1 MWKGFLL
8 ALAFCFLAGAA
19 AAEPVTGYEAELGKI
34 RGEIAALGDVFQGP
48 ADLEKV
54 SKFAFLKYRY
64 ASLTADFAD
73 FAAAESA
80 LDGAIRAV
88 GPSEDLL
95 LLKANFD
102 FKLHRLGRT
111 KEDLEKVPDLADGP
125 QVRALRADLDFQEGR
140 YAEARK
146 GYEEALR
153 KKRTWDNLCR
163 LAYLES
169 KTGNMATAERLY
181 VEAQDEI
188 TAKEMRSYA
197 WVELQRGLLDLDRG
211 RDEEALA
218 HYRRS
223 DRAYSGYW
231 LIEEHIA
238 EVLDRLGRPA
248 EAVALYR
255 EIIRRTGNPEFVS
268 ALAAIAGRRDRAEA
282 AALYA
287 EAERLFEGQS
297 RLYPEAAIGHYL
309 KHLIDRPDTDPKLL
323 EMAERN
329 VALRPNAESKLLLAR
344 ACLKLNQP
352 ARARAL
358 VGEILE
364 TPWRTPEL
372 TRLARQL
379 R

>member
-1 MWKGFLL
+1 MRLLVLVL
-8 ALAFCFLAGAA
+8 ALGLPAAGR
-19 AAEPVTGYEAELGKI
+19 AAEPPTAYDAELAKI
-34 RGEIAALGDVFQGP
+34 RRQIAALEGRAFQEP
-48 ADLEKV
+48 VDLEKA
-54 SKFAFLKYRY
+54 SQFAFLKYRY
-64 ASLTADFAD
+64 ASLTSDFAD

-80 LDGAIRAV
+80 FDEAIRKA

-102 FKLHRLGRT
+102 FKLHRLART

-125 QVRALRADLDFQEGR
+125 QARALRADLDFQEGR
-140 YAEARK
+140 YAAARQ
-146 GYEEALR
+146 GYESALR
-153 KKRTWDNLCR
+153 KKRTWDNLAR

-169 KTGNMATAERLY
+169 KTGDAAGAERLY
-181 VEAQDEI
+181 AEAQDEI

-197 WVELQRGLLDLDRG
+197 WVELQRGLLDLDQG
-211 RDEEALA
+211 RYEKALA
-218 HYRRS
+218 HYRRA

-238 EVLDRLGRPA
+238 EALDLLGRTGEAA
-248 EAVALYR
+248 ELYR
-255 EIIRRTGNPEFVS
+255 GIVGRTRNPEFVN
-268 ALAAIAGRRDRAEA
+268 ALAAIVDRQDHAAA

-287 EAERLFEGQS
+287 QAEGLFEEQS
-297 RLYPEAAIGHYL
+297 RLYPEAAIGHFLKYL
-309 KHLIDRPDTDPKLL
+309 IGRREADPRLL

-329 VALRPNAESKLLLAR
+329 VRLRPNAESKLLLAR
-344 ACLKLNQP
+344 AWLKLGQP

-358 VGEILE
+358 VGEVLE

-372 TRLARQL
+372 TLLARQV

>member
-1 MWKGFLL
+1 MWRGLIL
-8 ALAFCFLAGAA
+8 ALAFCLPA
-19 AAEPVTGYEAELGKI
+19 AAEPSTDYEAELGKI
-34 RGEIAALGDVFQGP
+34 HGEIAKLGDVFQGP

-54 SKFAFLKYRY
+54 SKLAFLKYRY
-64 ASLTADFAD
+64 ASLTSDFAD
-73 FAAAESA
+73 FAAAEGA
-80 LDGAIRAV
+80 LDEAIRKV

-111 KEDLEKVPDLADGP
+111 KEDLEKVPDLADSP
-125 QVRALRADLDFQEGR
+125 QARALRADLDFQEGR
-140 YAEARK
+140 YAESRR

-153 KKRTWDNLCR
+153 KKRTWDNQAR

-169 KTGNMATAERLY
+169 KTGDVAGAERLY
-181 VEAQDEI
+181 AEAEDEI

-211 RDEEALA
+211 RNEEALA
-218 HYRRS
+218 HYRRA

-238 EVLDRLGRPA
+238 EVLDRLGRTA
-248 EAVALYR
+248 EAVKLYR
-255 EIIRRTGNPEFVS
+255 GIVQRTGNPEFVS
-268 ALAAIAGRRDRAEA
+268 ALAAIAGRKDPAEA
-282 AALYA
+282 GALYA
-287 EAERLFEGQS
+287 EAERLFEAQS
-297 RLYPEAAIGHYL
+297 LLYPEAAIGHYL
-309 KHLIDRPDTDPKLL
+309 KSLIDRPGSSPKLL

-344 ACLKLNQP
+344 ACLKLGQP

-372 TRLARQL
+372 ARFARQV

>member
-1 MWKGFLL
+1 MWRGLLL
-8 ALAFCFLAGAA
+8 ALAFCFAATAA
-19 AAEPVTGYEAELGKI
+19 AAQPPTDYEAELGKI

-54 SKFAFLKYRY
+54 SKYAFLKYRY

-80 LDGAIRAV
+80 LDEAIRKV

-111 KEDLEKVPDLADGP
+111 KEDLEKVPDLADSP
-125 QVRALRADLDFQEGR
+125 QARALRADLDFQEGR

-153 KKRTWDNLCR
+153 KKRTWDNLAR

-169 KTGNMATAERLY
+169 KTGNVTAAERLY
-181 VEAQDEI
+181 AEAQDEI

-211 RDEEALA
+211 RHEEALA
-218 HYRRS
+218 HYRRAG
-223 DRAYSGYW
+223 RAYSGYW

-238 EVLDRLGRPA
+238 EVLALLGRPA
-248 EAVALYR
+248 EAAELYR
-255 EIIRRTGNPEFVS
+255 GIIQRTRNPEFVS
-268 ALAAIAGRRDRAEA
+268 ALAGLAGRKDPARA

-287 EAERLFEGQS
+287 EAERLFEAQS

-309 KHLIDRPDTDPKLL
+309 KSLIDRPEIHPKLL

-344 ACLKLNQP
+344 ACLKLGQP

-358 VGEILE
+358 VGEILD

-372 TRLARQL
+372 ARFARQI